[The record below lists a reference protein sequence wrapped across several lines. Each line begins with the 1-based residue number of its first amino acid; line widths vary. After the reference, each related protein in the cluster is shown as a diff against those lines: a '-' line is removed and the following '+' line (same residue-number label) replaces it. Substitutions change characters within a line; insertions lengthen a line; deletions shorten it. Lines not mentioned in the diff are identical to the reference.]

1 MLKDRSMKKLFI
13 FMLVIFMAFSS
24 QVFAATEQASDSAAV
39 SGDKKE
45 EVHEVAR
52 VEVTGSRLADDISEV
67 PAPAYV
73 ITREEIEMSGALSTQ
88 DVLNRVPGV
97 NGLRN
102 SSASALDKSVVVRG
116 LTTEVLLLVDG
127 IPFRTSSYG
136 TDSMGSPFD
145 LRAVPL
151 ESIERIEV
159 VKGASSAVYG
169 SNAAGGVI
177 NIITK
182 KGIDKSGGT
191 LLLEGGSHG
200 WFRGSVRGTAVMS
213 DDLRLTFGYTKTKES
228 SEVNIRKKQDGTY
241 DKATDYSGNDFVL
254 GVEKGNWSFSGALGD
269 YDSDWNNSYDSDL
282 TTVYSNTQ
290 KNKYQ
295 RFAVAYSDEATFG
308 RIYYNNNEKDYSY
321 YSDPLY
327 VNSYEYKDSS
337 MGLMFNRKQ
346 EIFGLRGVWGF
357 EWRRESSEYKGYSN
371 SGGWITQDTPYDLK
385 RDGLSPYFEVSVP
398 VGDIGLD
405 LGLRYEHWSV
415 DDGETVNELIP
426 RLSFNWESPTGKILY
441 LTAGRF
447 FAMPSFY
454 QIFMPDRN
462 YGTPN
467 PNLKPEKGWTY
478 DIGVKDPKA
487 ANPWSFGVFYM
498 DMEDKIKY
506 ESDPVTWVGQYV
518 NLDEYR
524 AWGVEAQIK
533 FNFKKNLSYTQGISW
548 TDADEKTK
556 GTDTWTRSGMPRL
569 DLIGRLNYANGPW
582 AAELDAHYYGDRS
595 IRGGTY
601 KDDNMFLMNVSVSW
615 KADTHKVVLSCTNI
629 FDKEFVLDS
638 QGYINPERKFVLSW
652 QYEF

>member
-97 NGLRN
+97 NGLKN
-102 SSASALDKSVVVRG
+102 NASSTQDKYVVVRG
-116 LTTEVLLLVDG
+116 LATEVLLLVDG
-127 IPFRTSSYG
+127 IPFGTSSYG
-136 TDSMGSPFD
+136 AGIPLGSRFD
-145 LRAVPL
+145 LRTVPL

-159 VKGASSAVYG
+159 VKGASSAIYG
-169 SNAAGGVI
+169 SHAAGGVI

-213 DDLRLTFGYTKTKES
+213 DDLKVTLGYTKTMENS
-228 SEVNIRKKQDGTY
+228 DVNLRKRDDGTY
-241 DKATDYSGNDFVL
+241 DRATDYRGNDFML
-254 GVEKGNWSFSGALGD
+254 GLEKGKWSFSGAFGD
-269 YDSDWNNSYDSDL
+269 YDSDWESNWNSDV
-282 TTVYSNTQ
+282 TSNTQ

-295 RFAVAYSDEATFG
+295 RFAVSYSDEVNYG
-308 RIYYNNNEKDYSY
+308 RVYYNRNEKKYSA
-321 YSDPLY
+321 YSPNPMDAEGSEL
-327 VNSYEYKDSS
+327 KDSS
-337 MGLMFNRKQ
+337 IGLMFSRKQ
-346 EIFGLRGVWGF
+346 DIFGLKGVWGF
-357 EWRRESSEYKGYSN
+357 EWRRESSESKGY
-371 SGGWITQDTPYDLK
+371 GFDWDLFDTVDQKAYDLK
-385 RDGLSPYFEVSVP
+385 RDGFSPYFEASMP
-398 VGDIGLD
+398 VGELALDI
-405 LGLRYEHWSV
+405 GLRYEHWNV
-415 DDGETVNELIP
+415 DDGDTVDELIP
-426 RLSFNWESPTGKILY
+426 RLSLNWESSTGKIWY

-447 FAMPSFY
+447 FSMPSFY
-454 QIFMPDRN
+454 QIWCPIRSM
-462 YGTPN
+462 GSPN

-478 DIGVKDPKA
+478 DIGIKDPKA
-487 ANPWSFGVFYM
+487 ANPWSLSIFYM
-498 DMEDKIKY
+498 DMEDKINFDWGTGY
-506 ESDPVTWVGQYV
+506 F

-524 AWGVEAQIK
+524 AWGVEGEIK
-533 FNFKKNLSYTQGISW
+533 FDFQENWSYTQGISW
-548 TDADEKTK
+548 IDAEDKAGGK
-556 GTDTWTRSGMPRL
+556 AWARSRMPRL
-569 DLIGRLNYANGPW
+569 DLNGRLNYAKGPW
-582 AAELDAHYYGDRS
+582 VAELDAHYYGDREIGS
-595 IRGGTY
+595 GTY
-601 KDDNMFLMNVSVSW
+601 KDDNDNMFLMNASVSW
-615 KADTHKVVLSCTNI
+615 KGDAYKVVLSCTNI